1 MVRHKKNGLGK
12 KYQLK
17 ETVMDFAMQ
26 IKPNE
31 EENTV

>member
-26 IKPNE
+26 IKANE